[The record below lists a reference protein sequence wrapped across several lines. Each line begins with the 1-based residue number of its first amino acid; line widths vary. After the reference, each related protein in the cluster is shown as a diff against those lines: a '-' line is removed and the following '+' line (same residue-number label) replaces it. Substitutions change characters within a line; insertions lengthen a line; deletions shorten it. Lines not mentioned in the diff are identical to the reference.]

1 LENFSKGAIE
11 TALTTM
17 WGLEAEIQLQKYDLQ
32 KDGKVTQDAG
42 MGTKDHKVKEDFRSH
57 LRDKKNPKD

>member
-1 LENFSKGAIE
+1 
-11 TALTTM
+11 M

-57 LRDKKNPKD
+57 LRDKKNPKE